1 MMTDTQNIMVT
12 LTEKFLNE
20 HFPNE
25 PHKIRPV
32 GPEFAIDVGVENN
45 LKLSFRVIGHSVY
58 NVVIHQDHLDAI
70 LPLFGVNDYKPE
82 SSNIINQFLESI
94 NNNKAFRQ
102 VFNPIPM
109 VDFSKH
115 LTIDSKFDDVY
126 KDIYDADKKVLLT
139 TKTGGINRKG
149 FAQFSFRFTKNNRM
163 KCLSTIGFFYGE
175 LDHCRFGVGFD
186 LDNQNIHSINN
197 QVTLYE
203 DFFIDNKEFDFETD
217 IDAFVVNF
225 LNDWIANFHKDRPDA
240 SFISDEVSF
249 KDKVEL
255 FKMTAI

>member
-20 HFPNE
+20 HFPNDRHE
-25 PHKIRPV
+25 IRPV
-32 GPEFAIDVGVENN
+32 GSEFAVDVGIENN
-45 LKLSFRVIGHSVY
+45 LKLSFRMVGHSVY
-58 NVVIHQDHLDAI
+58 NVVIHQDHFDTI
-70 LPLFGVNDYKPE
+70 LPLFGVNDYNPE
-82 SSNIINQFLESI
+82 SSNIINHFLKSI
-94 NNNKAFRQ
+94 NNNESFQQ

-115 LTIDSKFDDVY
+115 LTVDSKFDDIY
-126 KDIYDADKKVLLT
+126 KDIYDADKKISLT
-139 TKTGGINRKG
+139 TQTGDIKRQG

-175 LDHCRFGVGFD
+175 LDYYRFGVGFD
-186 LDNQNIHSINN
+186 LDNQKVHNINN
-197 QVTLYE
+197 QVTIYE
-203 DFFIDNKEFDFETD
+203 DFFLDNKEFNFETD

-225 LNDWIANFHKDRPDA
+225 LNDWIINFHKDRPDV
-240 SFISDEVSF
+240 SFIPDEVSF

-255 FKMTAI
+255 FKMIAI